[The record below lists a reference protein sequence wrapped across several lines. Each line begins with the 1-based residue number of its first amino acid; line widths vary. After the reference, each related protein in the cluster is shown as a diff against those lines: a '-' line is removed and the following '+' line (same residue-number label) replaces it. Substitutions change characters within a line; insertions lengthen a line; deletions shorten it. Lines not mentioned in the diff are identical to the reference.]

1 MTIRF
6 PSSFTRPWKQL
17 ISSRENDASSEFPRY
32 TADSA
37 DSLITTSIPTSL
49 CFGTGHTIYER
60 ALIPAIRSATS
71 SIHLVTCFWADSTSS
86 ALIYDA
92 LLTLAL
98 SRADV
103 EPAPSHPLHV
113 TIGLSSR
120 GILQKLMHTSSTN
133 GYVYPPSEWK
143 ALGLPDESTL
153 RRGSIQLTVKSLFFT
168 PFSVMHPKYLIVD
181 STAAWMPSCNVSWE
195 RWFEGCIELRGEVVN
210 TLLAF
215 HERVWGLGTAT
226 AAQMIN
232 DHPSDTFPVRQ
243 LSMSSQSDDH
253 ASLLQ
258 SGGTES
264 PTRYFRLTRNTPT
277 PTILL
282 PSSHHRN
289 PRFSWLSLF
298 MNCDPPMTP
307 LNAALVT
314 LFTNAKKRISIVTP
328 NVTSRPVIKGVLQ
341 ALARGVDVQ
350 IRTSKNMML
359 LEQLV
364 TAGTTTSWCLRRLVR
379 DYNNLVKSRKHGD
392 VEQQSKLGK
401 LNIYCYKPLARVVA
415 KKDEPVQS
423 HFKMTLVDDEYLLL
437 GSGNM
442 DRASWW
448 TSQELGILLYMP
460 GFEDSTWEQ
469 ILSERAEPVFIS

>member
-1 MTIRF
+1 M
-6 PSSFTRPWKQL
+6 L
-17 ISSRENDASSEFPRY
+17 
-32 TADSA
+32 
-37 DSLITTSIPTSL
+37 
-49 CFGTGHTIYER
+49 
-60 ALIPAIRSATS
+60 AI
-71 SIHLVTCFWADSTSS
+71 
-86 ALIYDA
+86 
-92 LLTLAL
+92 
-98 SRADV
+98 SRADA

-113 TIGLSSR
+113 TIGLSSQ
-120 GILQKLMHTSSTN
+120 GILQKLLHTSSTN
-133 GYVYPPSEWK
+133 GYVFPPSEWK
-143 ALGLPDESTL
+143 GLGLPDESTL
-153 RRGSIQLTVKSLFFT
+153 RRGSIHLTVKSLFFT

-181 STAAWMPSCNVSWE
+181 NTAAWMPSCNVSWE
-195 RWFEGCIELRGEVVN
+195 RWFEGCIELRGEVVT

-215 HERVWGLGTAT
+215 HERVWGLGTASG
-226 AAQMIN
+226 AQMSS
-232 DHPSDTFPVRQ
+232 DHPSDTVPVRQ

-264 PTRYFRLTRNTPT
+264 PTRYLRLTRNTPT

-289 PRFSWLSLF
+289 PRFSWLSFF

-328 NVTSRPVIKGVLQ
+328 NFTSKPVINGVVQ

-364 TAGTTTSWCLRRLVR
+364 TAGTTTSWCLRRLVCE
-379 DYNNLVKSRKHGD
+379 YNNLAKSRKHQD
-392 VEQQSKLGK
+392 VEQQSRLGR
-401 LNIYCYKPLARVVA
+401 LNIYYYKPLAGRVE
-415 KKDEPVQS
+415 KKDEPVLS

-460 GFEDSTWEQ
+460 GFEDSTWEH
-469 ILSERAEPVFIS
+469 ILADRAEPVFIS